1 MLRTHDRIKKSAK
14 HTKFIFKINS
24 NIIYDI

>member
-1 MLRTHDRIKKSAK
+1 MLRTHDSIRKSAK

>member
-1 MLRTHDRIKKSAK
+1 MLRTHDRIRKSAK